1 MVDYRIELVGMP
13 VSDVD
18 RALEFYGTTLGWPV
32 DHDHTVSDEV
42 RFIQVTPPGSAC
54 SIAFGNGV
62 SDMAA
67 GSLRAL
73 QVVVASAD
81 EALADLRGRGVEAS
95 DVDDQPWGRFVYFAD
110 PDGNTWSVQELPD
123 YSQLGDWQATR
134 STDDRPDRR
143 TWRGFPELGV
153 AS

>member
-18 RALEFYGTTLGWPV
+18 RALEFYGTTLGWSV
-32 DHDHTVSDEV
+32 DHDHTVSEEV

-62 SDMAA
+62 SDMPA
-67 GSLRAL
+67 GSMRAL

-95 DVDDQPWGRFVYFAD
+95 DVDEQPWGRFVYFAD
-110 PDGNTWSVQELPD
+110 PDGNTWSVQELPAW
-123 YSQLGDWQATR
+123 SNQNG
-134 STDDRPDRR
+134 
-143 TWRGFPELGV
+143 
-153 AS
+153 

>member
-32 DHDHTVSDEV
+32 DHDNTVSDEV

-62 SDMAA
+62 SDMPA
-67 GSLRAL
+67 GSMRAL

-110 PDGNTWSVQELPD
+110 PDGNTWSVQELPAW
-123 YSQLGDWQATR
+123 SNQNG
-134 STDDRPDRR
+134 
-143 TWRGFPELGV
+143 
-153 AS
+153 

>member
-13 VSDVD
+13 VSDVE

-32 DHDHTVSDEV
+32 DHDHTVSDDV

-62 SDMAA
+62 SDMPA
-67 GSLRAL
+67 GSMRAL
-73 QVVVASAD
+73 QVVVVSAE
-81 EALADLRGRGVEAS
+81 EALADLRGRGVQAS
-95 DVDDQPWGRFVYFAD
+95 DVNDQPWGRFVYFAD

-123 YSQLGDWQATR
+123 YSQLGDWQGEQGV
-134 STDDRPDRR
+134 TDNR
-143 TWRGFPELGV
+143 
-153 AS
+153 A

>member
-1 MVDYRIELVGMP
+1 MVYYRIELVGMP

-18 RALEFYGTTLGWPV
+18 RALEFYGTTLGWSV
-32 DHDHTVSDEV
+32 DHDHTVSEEV

-62 SDMAA
+62 SDMPA
-67 GSLRAL
+67 GSMRAL

-95 DVDDQPWGRFVYFAD
+95 DVDEQPWGRFVYFAD
-110 PDGNTWSVQELPD
+110 PDGNTWSVQELPAW
-123 YSQLGDWQATR
+123 SNQNG
-134 STDDRPDRR
+134 
-143 TWRGFPELGV
+143 
-153 AS
+153 